1 VHAPSDRDHQLL
13 RRAAFGAGHRVRGI
27 REDNSVLAHTWKKRS
42 KCTRIARRPDLER
55 FACRSVS
62 LSWLSQRHE
71 TILHPFAGGSG
82 DGAAP
87 QAALA
92 MDKNGNRFGT
102 TMLGGSGNEGTVFE
116 VSKDG
121 KSYAV
126 IYDFLRAATPMP

>member
-1 VHAPSDRDHQLL
+1 
-13 RRAAFGAGHRVRGI
+13 
-27 REDNSVLAHTWKKRS
+27 
-42 KCTRIARRPDLER
+42 
-55 FACRSVS
+55 
-62 LSWLSQRHE
+62 
-71 TILHPFAGGSG
+71 
-82 DGAAP
+82 
-87 QAALA
+87 